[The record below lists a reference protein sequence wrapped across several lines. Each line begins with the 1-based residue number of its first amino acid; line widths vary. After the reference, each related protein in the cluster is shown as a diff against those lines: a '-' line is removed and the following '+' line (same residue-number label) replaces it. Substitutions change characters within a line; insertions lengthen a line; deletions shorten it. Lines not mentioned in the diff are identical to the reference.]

1 MKTYNEFITELN
13 KFERFLF
20 KQGVKA
26 IKKLNPRVPLKT
38 IKKDAIRTTRGL
50 RSDID
55 NPFVSPRR
63 DAENLLKK
71 FQRTIPGQKGENI
84 MKLKDKTG
92 KPKYVEY
99 DPTRVRQGDS
109 PQAKVTGAAQSMRG
123 RSKKSIRELDKDM
136 KDMGKKF
143 PLYKKDA
150 ENARSIYKNTGDQHS
165 AIYKAPDRAVNPSDR
180 KIDYVFPK
188 NVLGAPT
195 TKNIPK
201 GELSDLERY
210 TASKKVKAKSKIK
223 KFIRKKKK

>member
-1 MKTYNEFITELN
+1 MKTYKEFITELN

-26 IKKLNPRVPLKT
+26 IKRLNPRQSLKS
-38 IKKDAIRTTRGL
+38 IKQSALRTTRGM
-50 RSDID
+50 RSDAD

-63 DAENLLKK
+63 EAENLVKQ
-71 FQRTIPGQKGENI
+71 FQKTVPGQKGVNI

-123 RSKKSIRELDKDM
+123 MSKKSIRGMDKELKDI
-136 KDMGKKF
+136 GKKYN
-143 PLYKKDA
+143 LGQES
-150 ENARSIYKNTGDQHS
+150 ENARSILKNTGDQHS
-165 AIYKAPDRAVNPSDR
+165 AIYKAPQYRVNPTDK
-180 KIDYVFPK
+180 KIDSVYPK
-188 NVLGAPT
+188 NKLGAPT
-195 TKNIPK
+195 TENLPK
-201 GELSDLERY
+201 GAVPDAE
-210 TASKKVKAKSKIK
+210 KKLNAKSKIK

>member
-1 MKTYNEFITELN
+1 MKTYKEFITELN
-13 KFERFLF
+13 KFEKFLF

-38 IKKDAIRTTRGL
+38 IKKDTLRTTRGL
-50 RSDID
+50 RSDVD

-71 FQRTIPGQKGENI
+71 FQRTVPGQKGENI

-123 RSKKSIRELDKDM
+123 MSKKALRGMDKDL
-136 KDMGKKF
+136 KDMGKRFGVKQE
-143 PLYKKDA
+143 A
-150 ENARSIYKNTGDQHS
+150 ENARSILKNTGDQHS
-165 AIYKAPDRAVNPSDR
+165 AIYKAPQYRVNPTDK
-180 KIDYVFPK
+180 KIDSVYPK
-188 NVLGAPT
+188 NKLGAPT
-195 TKNIPK
+195 TTNLPKNAIP
-201 GELSDLERY
+201 D
-210 TASKKVKAKSKIK
+210 ASKKIKAKSKIK
-223 KFIRKKKK
+223 PFKRDRK

>member
-1 MKTYNEFITELN
+1 MKTYKELITELN
-13 KFERFLF
+13 KFERVLL
-20 KQGVKA
+20 KQGIKA

-38 IKKDAIRTTRGL
+38 IKKDALRTTRGL
-50 RSDID
+50 RSDAD

-63 DAENLLKK
+63 EAENLLKK
-71 FQRTIPGQKGENI
+71 FQNTVPGQKGANI

-210 TASKKVKAKSKIK
+210 TAAKRVKAKSKIK
-223 KFIRKKKK
+223 PFKRDKK

>member
-1 MKTYNEFITELN
+1 MKTYKEFITELN
-13 KFERFLF
+13 KFEKFIL
-20 KQGVKA
+20 KKGIKA
-26 IKKLNPRVPLKT
+26 IQKFNPGQTYKS
-38 IKKDAIRTTRGL
+38 IKKSALRTTRGM
-50 RSDID
+50 RSDAD
-55 NPFVSPRR
+55 NLFVSPRR
-63 DAENLLKK
+63 EAENLVKQ
-71 FQRTIPGQKGENI
+71 FQKTVPGQKGVNI